1 MSNLK
6 LFRRSAGQALADVD
20 RQIKVM
26 KASKGMGL
34 PVVALPGMGRIPAQ
48 GHDEKGA
55 ARVFYVAVTR
65 ATQRLVIGVCEGWGM
80 MKAAAPKLAT
90 RHPTPPARSW
100 RQK

>member
-1 MSNLK
+1 MSNIK
-6 LFRRSAGQALADVD
+6 LFRLSAGQALANVD

-26 KASKGMGL
+26 KASKGLGL

-48 GHDEKGA
+48 GDDEKGA

-65 ATQRLVIGVCEGWGM
+65 ATQRLVIGVGEGEGWGM

-100 RQK
+100 R